1 MAIFAKKVLLLLV
14 VAVVGV
20 LVPTTLATQYVVG
33 DRDGWNI
40 GVDYRAWA
48 EGKKFFVGDT
58 LVFNYA
64 STTHNVMKVNGTDFK
79 ACTKPLNGPPPL
91 TPGKDKIP
99 LLTSGRKWYI
109 CGVADHCASASE
121 LSSVHLVIQTLQLRR
136 SWLKMGSV
144 KRKSVEDP
152 SMESPPPQK
161 QLRENDSSLPI
172 GQVACVHDVS
182 YPEGYV
188 APPPISEAAGQK
200 PAKEFPFTLDPFQ
213 SEAIK
218 CLDNGESV
226 MVSAHTSAG
235 KTVVAL
241 YAIAMSL
248 RNQQRV
254 IYTSPI
260 KALSNQKY
268 REFKEEFS
276 DVGLMTGDVTIDPN
290 ASCLVMTTEIWRSM
304 QYKGSE
310 VTREVAWVIF
320 DEVHYMRDRE
330 RGVVWEESIVMA
342 PKGSRFVFL
351 SATVPNA
358 KEFADW
364 VAKVHKQPCHIVYTD
379 YRPTPLQH
387 YLFPTGGDGLYLV
400 VDEKGKFREG
410 SFQKALNALV
420 PKGEHEKKKE
430 NGKWQKGLVV
440 GKLGEESDIFKMVKM
455 IIQRQYDP
463 VILFSFSKR
472 ECEFLAMQMAKMDL
486 NDDDEKANT
495 ENIFWSAMDM
505 LSDDDKKLPQVSNML
520 PLLKRG
526 IGVHHSG
533 LLPILKEVI
542 EILFQEGLIKC
553 LFATETFSIGLN
565 MPAKTVVFTNVQ
577 KFDGDKF
584 RWLSS
589 GEYIQMSGRAGRR
602 GIDDRGVCILM
613 LDEKLEPS
621 TAKSMVKGSA
631 DSLNSAFHLSY
642 NMLLNQLRCEEG
654 NPENLLRNSFY
665 QFQADRA
672 IPDLE
677 KQAKFLEEERD
688 SIVIE
693 EEDSLKN
700 YYDMIQQYRS
710 LKKDAHEIVFSPK
723 HCLPYLQSGR
733 LVCIEC
739 SGVDENTSSFSMV
752 DQVTWGVIINF
763 ERVKSISEDDAN
775 KKPEHASY
783 TVDVLTRCL
792 VNKDGVA
799 KKTIKAIPL
808 RESGEALVI
817 SVPISQIISLSS
829 ARLYL
834 SKDLLPS
841 EIRENTLKQV
851 GEFLSRNHSGLPLD
865 PEGDMKIQSSSYKKA
880 VRRIEALEHLF
891 KKHDIAKS
899 PLIEQKLKVL
909 HNKQELTA
917 KIKSIRKQMRTS
929 TSLAF
934 KDELKARKRVLRRMG
949 YITRDDVVELKGK
962 VACEISS
969 ADELTLTE
977 LMFNGVLKDAK
988 VEEVVALLSCFV
1000 WQEKLQDA
1008 PKPREELDLLFM
1020 QLQDTARRV
1029 AKLQLECKV
1038 QIDVENFTGSFRPD
1052 IMEAVY
1058 AWAKGS
1064 KFYEIMEMTQ
1074 VFEGSLIRA
1083 IRRLE
1088 EVLQQLIEA
1097 AKSIGEIQLEEKF
1110 EEAVSKIK
1118 RDIVFA
1124 ASLYL

>member
-1 MAIFAKKVLLLLV
+1 MA
-14 VAVVGV
+14 
-20 LVPTTLATQYVVG
+20 
-33 DRDGWNI
+33 
-40 GVDYRAWA
+40 
-48 EGKKFFVGDT
+48 
-58 LVFNYA
+58 
-64 STTHNVMKVNGTDFK
+64 
-79 ACTKPLNGPPPL
+79 
-91 TPGKDKIP
+91 
-99 LLTSGRKWYI
+99 
-109 CGVADHCASASE
+109 
-121 LSSVHLVIQTLQLRR
+121 
-136 SWLKMGSV
+136 SV
-144 KRKSVEDP
+144 KRKSI
-152 SMESPPPQK
+152 ESQKVDHPLLPPQK
-161 QLRENDSSLPI
+161 QLREDHSNNNTSGSKII
-172 GQVACVHDVS
+172 GHGEAVACLHDVS
-182 YPEGYV
+182 YPENYV
-188 APPPISEAAGQK
+188 RPSSSSSVTQIQKDSK

-213 SEAIK
+213 SEAIS
-218 CLDNGESV
+218 CLDSGQSV

-248 RNQQRV
+248 KNQQRV
-254 IYTSPI
+254 VYTSPI
-260 KALSNQKY
+260 KALSNQKF

-310 VTREVAWVIF
+310 TTREVAWIIF

-330 RGVVWEESIVMA
+330 RGVVWEESILMA
-342 PKGSRFVFL
+342 PKNARFVFL

-364 VAKVHKQPCHIVYTD
+364 VAKVHQQPCHIVYTD

-387 YLFPTGGDGLYLV
+387 YIFPSGGEGLYLV
-400 VDEKGKFREG
+400 VDEKAKFRED
-410 SFQKALNALV
+410 SFQKAVNALV
-420 PKGEHEKKKE
+420 PKAEGEKKRE
-430 NGKWQKGLVV
+430 NGKWQKGLNVSR
-440 GKLGEESDIFKMVKM
+440 LGEESDIFKMLKM
-455 IIQRQYDP
+455 IIRRQYDP

-486 NDDDEKANT
+486 NQDDEKANIET
-495 ENIFWSAMDM
+495 IFWSAMDM

-565 MPAKTVVFTNVQ
+565 MPAKTVVFTNVR

-613 LDEKLEPS
+613 VDEKLEPS
-621 TAKSMVKGSA
+621 TAKMMLKGSA

-642 NMLLNQLRCEEG
+642 NMLLNQMRCEDG
-654 NPENLLRNSFY
+654 DLENLLRNSFF

-672 IPDLE
+672 LPDLE
-677 KQAKFLEEERD
+677 KQAKVLEEERN
-688 SIVIE
+688 SMVIE
-693 EEDSLKN
+693 EEENLKN
-700 YYDMIQQYRS
+700 YYDLIQQYKS
-710 LKKDAHEIVFSPK
+710 LKKDVRDIVFSPK
-723 HCLPYLQSGR
+723 HCLSYLQSGR
-733 LVCIEC
+733 LVCIQCTE
-739 SGVDENTSSFSMV
+739 SDDKSPSFLIE
-752 DQVTWGVIINF
+752 DLVTWGVIVNF
-763 ERVKSISEDDAN
+763 DRVKGVSDDDAIR
-775 KKPEHASY
+775 KPENANY
-783 TVDVLTRCL
+783 TADVLTRC
-792 VNKDGVA
+792 VVTKDGVA
-799 KKTIKAIPL
+799 KKKIKVVPLKEPGEPLIVSIP
-808 RESGEALVI
+808 I
-817 SVPISQIISLSS
+817 DQINILSS
-829 ARLYL
+829 ARLYM
-834 SKDLLPS
+834 SKDLLPL
-841 EIRENTLKQV
+841 EVRENTLKQV
-851 GEFLSRNHSGLPLD
+851 SEFLSRKPSGLPLD
-865 PEGDMKIQSSSYKKA
+865 PEGDMNIQSSSYKKA

-891 KKHDIAKS
+891 EKHEIAKS
-899 PLIEQKLKVL
+899 PLIKEKLKVL
-909 HNKQELTA
+909 HTKQELTA
-917 KIKSIRKQMRTS
+917 RIKLIRKSMRS
-929 TSLAF
+929 SSALAF
-934 KDELKARKRVLRRMG
+934 KDELKARKRVLRRLG
-949 YITRDDVVELKGK
+949 YITSDDVVELKGK

-977 LMFNGVLKDAK
+977 LMFNGVLKDIK
-988 VEEVVALLSCFV
+988 VEEMVSLLSCFV

-1008 PKPREELDLLFM
+1008 AKPREELDLLFT

-1038 QIDVENFTGSFRPD
+1038 QIDVENFVSSFRPD

-1064 KFYEIMEMTQ
+1064 KFYEIMEITK

-1097 AKSIGEIQLEEKF
+1097 AKSIGETELEAKF

>member
-1 MAIFAKKVLLLLV
+1 ME
-14 VAVVGV
+14 
-20 LVPTTLATQYVVG
+20 TL
-33 DRDGWNI
+33 
-40 GVDYRAWA
+40 
-48 EGKKFFVGDT
+48 
-58 LVFNYA
+58 
-64 STTHNVMKVNGTDFK
+64 
-79 ACTKPLNGPPPL
+79 
-91 TPGKDKIP
+91 
-99 LLTSGRKWYI
+99 
-109 CGVADHCASASE
+109 
-121 LSSVHLVIQTLQLRR
+121 
-136 SWLKMGSV
+136 
-144 KRKSVEDP
+144 KRKAPDAPATDVDSPLKAPRADSAMLPPAPAAP
-152 SMESPPPQK
+152 SE
-161 QLRENDSSLPI
+161 R
-172 GQVACVHDVS
+172 VACVHDVS
-182 YPEGYV
+182 YPEGYDASTSGSRIV
-188 APPPISEAAGQK
+188 AGGGEGAG
-200 PAKEFPFTLDPFQ
+200 PAKTFPFPLDPFQ
-213 SEAIK
+213 SEAIR

-276 DVGLMTGDVTIDPN
+276 DVGLMTGDVTIEPN

-310 VTREVAWVIF
+310 VMREVAWVIF

-342 PKGSRFVFL
+342 PKNSRFVFL

-387 YLFPTGGDGLYLV
+387 YVFPAGGDGLYLV
-400 VDEKGKFREG
+400 VDENGKFRED
-410 SFQKALNALV
+410 SFQKSLNVLA
-420 PKGEHEKKKE
+420 PASGGDKKRD
-430 NGKWQKGLVV
+430 NGKRQKGVMA
-440 GKLGEESDIFKMVKM
+440 GKPHEESDIFKMVKM

-463 VILFSFSKR
+463 VILFSFSKK

-486 NDDDEKANT
+486 NGEDEKVNIET
-495 ENIFWSAMDM
+495 IFWSAMDL

-565 MPAKTVVFTNVQ
+565 MPAKTVVFTNVR
-577 KFDGDKF
+577 KFDGDRF

-602 GIDDRGVCILM
+602 GIDQRGICILM
-613 LDEKLEPS
+613 VDEKMEPS
-621 TAKSMVKGSA
+621 TAKMMLKGGA

-642 NMLLNQLRCEEG
+642 NMLLNQMRSEDG
-654 NPENLLRNSFY
+654 DPEKLLRHSFY

-672 IPDLE
+672 LPDLE
-677 KQAKFLEEERD
+677 KQVGELEKERSSMIIENEENVKD
-688 SIVIE
+688 YYGLLQQYK
-693 EEDSLKN
+693 SLKM
-700 YYDMIQQYRS
+700 DVR
-710 LKKDAHEIVFSPK
+710 DIVLSPK
-723 HCLPYLQSGR
+723 YVLSFLQSGR
-733 LVCIEC
+733 LVRVQYSTDDKPTFSI
-739 SGVDENTSSFSMV
+739 DEN
-752 DQVTWGVIINF
+752 VTWGIIINF
-763 ERVKSISEDDAN
+763 EKVKSNGEDRR
-775 KKPEHASY
+775 PEDYDY
-783 TVDVLTRCL
+783 TVDVLTRCS
-792 VNKDGVA
+792 VNKDISG
-799 KKTIKAIPL
+799 KKIMKIIPL
-808 RESGEALVI
+808 KSRGEPVVI
-817 SVPISQIISLSS
+817 SLPLSQIDGLTSVRMYIP
-829 ARLYL
+829 
-834 SKDLLPS
+834 KDLLPV
-841 EIRENTLKQV
+841 EARENTLRKV
-851 GEFLSRNHSGLPLD
+851 EEVLSRFSKDGVPLLD
-865 PEGDMKIQSSSYKKA
+865 PEEDMEVKSSSYRKA
-880 VRRIEALEHLF
+880 ARRIEVLESLLE
-891 KKHDIAKS
+891 KHDDIRSA
-899 PLIEQKLKVL
+899 PHIQQKLKVF
-909 HNKQELTA
+909 HAKQEIA
-917 KIKSIRKQMRTS
+917 SKIKSIKKTMRAS
-929 TSLAF
+929 TALAF
-934 KDELKARKRVLRRMG
+934 KDELKARKRVLRRLG
-949 YITRDDVVELKGK
+949 YITSEDVVEVKGK

-977 LMFNGVLKDAK
+977 LMFSGTLKDAT
-988 VEEVVALLSCFV
+988 VEQMVALLSCFV

-1008 PKPREELDLLFM
+1008 PKPREELDLLFY
-1020 QLQDTARRV
+1020 QLQETARRV
-1029 AKLQLECKV
+1029 ANLQLECKI
-1038 QIDVENFTGSFRPD
+1038 QIDVESFVNSFRPD
-1052 IMEAVY
+1052 VMEAVY
-1058 AWAKGS
+1058 SWARGS
-1064 KFYEIMEMTQ
+1064 KFHQIMEMTQ

-1088 EVLQQLIEA
+1088 EVLQQLILA
-1097 AKSIGEIQLEEKF
+1097 SQSIGETQLEAKL

>member
-1 MAIFAKKVLLLLV
+1 METLKRKAADSPGDAYQASSLKPPLAAA
-14 VAVVGV
+14 AVEPPA
-20 LVPTTLATQYVVG
+20 PTTLA
-33 DRDGWNI
+33 
-40 GVDYRAWA
+40 AA
-48 EGKKFFVGDT
+48 E
-58 LVFNYA
+58 
-64 STTHNVMKVNGTDFK
+64 
-79 ACTKPLNGPPPL
+79 P
-91 TPGKDKIP
+91 
-99 LLTSGRKWYI
+99 
-109 CGVADHCASASE
+109 
-121 LSSVHLVIQTLQLRR
+121 
-136 SWLKMGSV
+136 
-144 KRKSVEDP
+144 
-152 SMESPPPQK
+152 
-161 QLRENDSSLPI
+161 
-172 GQVACVHDVS
+172 VACVHDVS
-182 YPEGYV
+182 YPEGYDPS
-188 APPPISEAAGQK
+188 ASTSRAIAGGADASE
-200 PAKEFPFTLDPFQ
+200 PAKKFPFQLDPFQ
-213 SEAIK
+213 AEAIR

-276 DVGLMTGDVTIDPN
+276 DVGLMTGDVTIEPN

-310 VTREVAWVIF
+310 VMREVAWVIF

-342 PKGSRFVFL
+342 PKNSRFVFL

-387 YLFPTGGDGLYLV
+387 YVFPSGGDGLYLV
-400 VDEKGKFREG
+400 VDEKGKFRED

-420 PKGEHEKKKE
+420 PASDSAKKKE
-430 NGKWQKGLVV
+430 NGKRQKFTMAGTSS
-440 GKLGEESDIFKMVKM
+440 EESDIFKMVKM

-486 NDDDEKANT
+486 NEDDEKANIET
-495 ENIFWSAMDM
+495 IFWSAMDM

-565 MPAKTVVFTNVQ
+565 MPAKTVVFTNVR
-577 KFDGDKF
+577 KFDGDRF

-602 GIDDRGVCILM
+602 GIDQRGICILM
-613 LDEKLEPS
+613 VDEKMEPS
-621 TAKSMVKGSA
+621 TAKMMLKGSA

-642 NMLLNQLRCEEG
+642 NMLLNQMRSEDG
-654 NPENLLRNSFY
+654 DPEKLLRHSFY
-665 QFQADRA
+665 QFQADRSL
-672 IPDLE
+672 PDLE
-677 KQAKFLEEERD
+677 KQIKELESERN
-688 SIVIE
+688 SMVIE
-693 EEDSLKN
+693 EAESLKD
-700 YYDMIQQYRS
+700 YYDLLQQHRS
-710 LKKDAHEIVFSPK
+710 LKKDVHDIVLSPK
-723 HCLPYLQSGR
+723 HVLPFLQPGR
-733 LVCIEC
+733 LVRIEY
-739 SGVDENTSSFSMV
+739 STDEPANFSIDEN
-752 DQVTWGVIINF
+752 VTWGIIINF
-763 ERVKSISEDDAN
+763 EKVKSHGED
-775 KKPEHASY
+775 KRPEDSDY
-783 TVDVLTRCL
+783 TVDVLTRCS
-792 VNKDGVA
+792 VTKDNSG
-799 KKTIKAIPL
+799 KKTMKVVPLKA
-808 RESGEALVI
+808 RGEPVVVSL
-817 SVPISQIISLSS
+817 SLSQIDGLSS
-829 ARLYL
+829 IRMYIP
-834 SKDLLPS
+834 KDLIPV
-841 EIRENTLKQV
+841 EVRENTLRKV
-851 GEFLSRNHSGLPLD
+851 EEVLLRFAKDGVPLLD
-865 PEGDMKIQSSSYKKA
+865 PEEDMKVQSKSFRK
-880 VRRIEALEHLF
+880 VTRRIEALESLF
-891 KKHDIAKS
+891 EKHDIRNS
-899 PLIEQKLKVL
+899 PHIQQKLKVF
-909 HNKQELTA
+909 HAKQELSA
-917 KIKSIRKQMRTS
+917 KIKSIKKTMRSS
-929 TSLAF
+929 TALAF
-934 KDELKARKRVLRRMG
+934 KDELKARKRVLRRLG
-949 YITRDDVVELKGK
+949 YVTSDDVVEVKGK

-977 LMFNGVLKDAK
+977 LMFSGALKDAT
-988 VEEVVALLSCFV
+988 VEQMVALLSCFV

-1008 PKPREELDLLFM
+1008 PKPREELDLLFY
-1020 QLQDTARRV
+1020 QLQETARRV
-1029 AKLQLECKV
+1029 ANLQLECKI
-1038 QIDVENFTGSFRPD
+1038 QIDVESFVNSFRPD

-1058 AWAKGS
+1058 SWARGS
-1064 KFYEIMEMTQ
+1064 KFYQIMEMTQ

-1088 EVLQQLIEA
+1088 EVLQQLILA
-1097 AKSIGEIQLEEKF
+1097 SKSIGETELEAKL
-1110 EEAVSKIK
+1110 EEAVNKIK

>member
-1 MAIFAKKVLLLLV
+1 MDTLKRKATDGPAADHTSPLKAPRAEIP
-14 VAVVGV
+14 GS
-20 LVPTTLATQYVVG
+20 TTLA
-33 DRDGWNI
+33 
-40 GVDYRAWA
+40 AA
-48 EGKKFFVGDT
+48 E
-58 LVFNYA
+58 
-64 STTHNVMKVNGTDFK
+64 
-79 ACTKPLNGPPPL
+79 P
-91 TPGKDKIP
+91 
-99 LLTSGRKWYI
+99 
-109 CGVADHCASASE
+109 
-121 LSSVHLVIQTLQLRR
+121 
-136 SWLKMGSV
+136 
-144 KRKSVEDP
+144 
-152 SMESPPPQK
+152 
-161 QLRENDSSLPI
+161 
-172 GQVACVHDVS
+172 VACVHDVS
-182 YPEGYV
+182 YPEGYDPSASAFRV
-188 APPPISEAAGQK
+188 LSGGAEGSE
-200 PAKEFPFTLDPFQ
+200 PAKKFPFQLDPFQ
-213 SEAIK
+213 AEAIR
-218 CLDNGESV
+218 CLDNSESV

-276 DVGLMTGDVTIDPN
+276 DVGLMTGDVTIEPN

-310 VTREVAWVIF
+310 VMREVAWIIF

-342 PKGSRFVFL
+342 PKNSRFVFL

-387 YLFPTGGDGLYLV
+387 YVFPSGGDGLYLV
-400 VDEKGKFREG
+400 VDEKGKFRED

-420 PKGEHEKKKE
+420 PASDSDKKKE
-430 NGKWQKGLVV
+430 NGKWQKVIMA
-440 GKLGEESDIFKMVKM
+440 GKPSEESDIFKMVKM

-486 NDDDEKANT
+486 NEDDEKANIET
-495 ENIFWSAMDM
+495 IFWSAMDL

-565 MPAKTVVFTNVQ
+565 MPAKTVVFTNVR
-577 KFDGDKF
+577 KFDGDRF

-602 GIDDRGVCILM
+602 GIDQRGICILM
-613 LDEKLEPS
+613 VDEKMEPA
-621 TAKSMVKGSA
+621 TAKMMLKGSA

-642 NMLLNQLRCEEG
+642 NMLLNQMRSEDG
-654 NPENLLRNSFY
+654 DPEKLLRHSFY

-672 IPDLE
+672 LPDLE
-677 KQAKFLEEERD
+677 KQIKELESERN
-688 SIVIE
+688 SMVIE
-693 EEDSLKN
+693 EEESLKD
-700 YYDMIQQYRS
+700 YYDLLQQYKS
-710 LKKDAHEIVFSPK
+710 LKKDVHDIVVSPK
-723 HCLPYLQSGR
+723 YVLPFLQPGR
-733 LVCIEC
+733 LVRIQYSTDEPATF
-739 SGVDENTSSFSMV
+739 SVDEN
-752 DQVTWGVIINF
+752 VTWGIIINF
-763 ERVKSISEDDAN
+763 EKVKSHGEDRR
-775 KKPEHASY
+775 PEDSDY
-783 TVDVLTRCL
+783 TVDILTRCS
-792 VNKDGVA
+792 VNKDNSG
-799 KKTIKAIPL
+799 KKTTKIVPL
-808 RESGEALVI
+808 KERGEPVVI
-817 SVPISQIISLSS
+817 SLPLSQIDGLSS
-829 ARLYL
+829 IRMYIP
-834 SKDLLPS
+834 KDLLPVES
-841 EIRENTLKQV
+841 RENTLRKV
-851 GEFLSRNHSGLPLD
+851 EEVLSRFAKDGIPLLD
-865 PEGDMKIQSSSYKKA
+865 PEEDMKVQSKSFRKA
-880 VRRIEALEHLF
+880 TRRIEALESLF
-891 KKHDIAKS
+891 EKHDIRNS
-899 PLIEQKLKVL
+899 PHIQQKLKVL
-909 HNKQELTA
+909 HAKQELSA
-917 KIKSIRKQMRTS
+917 KIKSIKKTMRSS
-929 TSLAF
+929 TALAF
-934 KDELKARKRVLRRMG
+934 KDELKARKRVLRRLG
-949 YITRDDVVELKGK
+949 HVTSDDVVEVKGK
-962 VACEISS
+962 VACEITT

-977 LMFNGVLKDAK
+977 LMFSGALKDAT
-988 VEEVVALLSCFV
+988 VEQMVALLSCFV

-1008 PKPREELDLLFM
+1008 PKPREELDLLFY
-1020 QLQDTARRV
+1020 QLQETARRV
-1029 AKLQLECKV
+1029 ANLQLECKI
-1038 QIDVENFTGSFRPD
+1038 QIDVESFVNSFRPD

-1058 AWAKGS
+1058 SWARGS
-1064 KFYEIMEMTQ
+1064 KFYQIMEMTQ

-1088 EVLQQLIEA
+1088 EVLQQLILA
-1097 AKSIGEIQLEEKF
+1097 SKSIGETQLEAKL
-1110 EEAVSKIK
+1110 EEAVKKIK

>member
-1 MAIFAKKVLLLLV
+1 MA
-14 VAVVGV
+14 
-20 LVPTTLATQYVVG
+20 TLKRKAL
-33 DRDGWNI
+33 DAPSA
-40 GVDYRAWA
+40 YRASPLKAPRADAA
-48 EGKKFFVGDT
+48 E
-58 LVFNYA
+58 
-64 STTHNVMKVNGTDFK
+64 
-79 ACTKPLNGPPPL
+79 PPAP
-91 TPGKDKIP
+91 TAEP
-99 LLTSGRKWYI
+99 
-109 CGVADHCASASE
+109 
-121 LSSVHLVIQTLQLRR
+121 
-136 SWLKMGSV
+136 
-144 KRKSVEDP
+144 
-152 SMESPPPQK
+152 
-161 QLRENDSSLPI
+161 
-172 GQVACVHDVS
+172 VACVHDVS
-182 YPEGYV
+182 YPEGYD
-188 APPPISEAAGQK
+188 PSTSSSRLISGGSDGAG
-200 PAKEFPFTLDPFQ
+200 PAKTFPFQLDPFQ
-213 SEAIK
+213 AEAIR

-276 DVGLMTGDVTIDPN
+276 DVGLMTGDVTIEPN

-310 VTREVAWVIF
+310 VMREVAWIIF

-342 PKGSRFVFL
+342 PKNSRFVFL

-387 YLFPTGGDGLYLV
+387 YVFPSGGDGLYLV
-400 VDEKGKFREG
+400 VDEKSKFRED

-420 PKGEHEKKKE
+420 PVSDNDKKRE
-430 NGKWQKGLVV
+430 NGKWQKGLLG
-440 GKLGEESDIFKMVKM
+440 GKPSEESDIFKMVKM

-486 NDDDEKANT
+486 NEDDEKANIET
-495 ENIFWSAMDM
+495 IFWSAMDL

-565 MPAKTVVFTNVQ
+565 MPAKTVVFTNVR
-577 KFDGDKF
+577 KFDGDRF

-602 GIDDRGVCILM
+602 GIDQRGICILM
-613 LDEKLEPS
+613 VDEKMEPS
-621 TAKSMVKGSA
+621 TAKMMLKGNA

-642 NMLLNQLRCEEG
+642 NMLLNQMRCEDG
-654 NPENLLRNSFY
+654 DPEKLLRHSFY
-665 QFQADRA
+665 QFQADRTL
-672 IPDLE
+672 PDLE
-677 KQAKFLEEERD
+677 KQVRELELERN
-688 SIVIE
+688 SMVIE
-693 EEDSLKN
+693 EEESLKD
-700 YYDMIQQYRS
+700 YYDLLQQHKN
-710 LKKDAHEIVFSPK
+710 LKKDVRDIVLSPK
-723 HCLPYLQSGR
+723 YVLPFLQPGR
-733 LVCIEC
+733 LVRVQYSTDEQPTFSI
-739 SGVDENTSSFSMV
+739 DENI
-752 DQVTWGVIINF
+752 TWGVTINF
-763 ERVKSISEDDAN
+763 EKVKTHGEGTDRRPEDCD
-775 KKPEHASY
+775 Y
-783 TVDVLTRCL
+783 TVDVLTRCS
-792 VNKDGVA
+792 VNKDNSG
-799 KKTIKAIPL
+799 KKTMNIVPL
-808 RESGEALVI
+808 KDRGEPIVI
-817 SVPISQIISLSS
+817 SLPLSQIDGLSS
-829 ARLYL
+829 IRMYIP
-834 SKDLLPS
+834 KDLLPV
-841 EIRENTLKQV
+841 EARENTLRKV
-851 GEFLSRNHSGLPLD
+851 EEVISRFAKDGVPLLD
-865 PEGDMKIQSSSYKKA
+865 PEEDMKVQSSSFRKA
-880 VRRIEALEHLF
+880 NRRIEALESLF
-891 KKHDIAKS
+891 EKHDIRNS
-899 PLIEQKLKVL
+899 PHIQQKLKVL
-909 HNKQELTA
+909 HAKQEIST
-917 KIKSIRKQMRTS
+917 KMKSIKKTMRSS
-929 TSLAF
+929 TALAF
-934 KDELKARKRVLRRMG
+934 KDEFKARKRVLRRLG
-949 YITRDDVVELKGK
+949 YITSEDVVEVKGK
-962 VACEISS
+962 VACEIST

-977 LMFNGVLKDAK
+977 LMFSGALKDVT
-988 VEEVVALLSCFV
+988 VEQMVALLSCFV
-1000 WQEKLQDA
+1000 WQEKLRDA
-1008 PKPREELDLLFM
+1008 PKPREELDLLFY
-1020 QLQDTARRV
+1020 QLQETARRV
-1029 AKLQLECKV
+1029 ANLQLECKV
-1038 QIDVENFTGSFRPD
+1038 QIDVENFVNSFRPD

-1058 AWAKGS
+1058 SWARGS
-1064 KFYEIMEMTQ
+1064 KFYQIMEMTQ

-1088 EVLQQLIEA
+1088 EVLQQLILA
-1097 AKSIGEIQLEEKF
+1097 SKSIGETQLEAKL

>member
-1 MAIFAKKVLLLLV
+1 
-14 VAVVGV
+14 
-20 LVPTTLATQYVVG
+20 
-33 DRDGWNI
+33 
-40 GVDYRAWA
+40 
-48 EGKKFFVGDT
+48 
-58 LVFNYA
+58 
-64 STTHNVMKVNGTDFK
+64 
-79 ACTKPLNGPPPL
+79 
-91 TPGKDKIP
+91 
-99 LLTSGRKWYI
+99 
-109 CGVADHCASASE
+109 
-121 LSSVHLVIQTLQLRR
+121 
-136 SWLKMGSV
+136 MGSL
-144 KRKSVEDP
+144 KRKSPEEP
-152 SMESPPPQK
+152 S
-161 QLRENDSSLPI
+161 SSTLQPLHD
-172 GQVACVHDVS
+172 CVHHVS
-182 YPEGYV
+182 YPDGYNNV
-188 APPPISEAAGQK
+188 HASSSSPTHTTTSE
-200 PAKEFPFTLDPFQ
+200 PAKNFPFPLDPFQ
-213 SEAIK
+213 SKSIS
-218 CLDNGESV
+218 CLENGESV

-248 RNQQRV
+248 RNGQRV
-254 IYTSPI
+254 VYTSPI

-310 VTREVAWVIF
+310 LTREVAWIVF

-330 RGVVWEESIVMA
+330 RGVVWEESIVLS
-342 PKGSRFVFL
+342 PKNSRFVFL

-364 VAKVHKQPCHIVYTD
+364 VAKVHQQPCHVVYTD

-387 YLFPTGGDGLYLV
+387 YLFPSGGDGLYLV
-400 VDEKGKFREG
+400 VDEKGKFRED
-410 SFQKALNALV
+410 SFQKSLNALI
-420 PKGEHEKKKE
+420 PATEGDKKKE
-430 NGKWQKGLVV
+430 NGKWQKGLVL
-440 GKLGEESDIFKMVKM
+440 GRSGEESDIFKMVKM

-486 NDDDEKANT
+486 NGDNEKD
-495 ENIFWSAMDM
+495 NIEQIFCSAMDM
-505 LSDDDKKLPQVSNML
+505 LSDDDKKLPQARYFLNFGAPLPLFGAHYHCLCRLLSFSVSNML

-565 MPAKTVVFTNVQ
+565 MPAKTVVFTNVR

-584 RWLSS
+584 RWISS

-602 GIDDRGVCILM
+602 GIDERGICILM
-613 LDEKLEPS
+613 VDEKMEPS
-621 TAKSMVKGSA
+621 TAKNMVKGAA

-642 NMLLNQLRCEEG
+642 NMILNQMRCEDG
-654 NPENLLRNSFY
+654 DPENLLRNSFF

-677 KQAKFLEEERD
+677 KQIKSLEEERE

-693 EEDSLKN
+693 EENSLKDYFN
-700 YYDMIQQYRS
+700 LLEQHRA
-710 LKKDAHEIVFSPK
+710 LNKEIRDIVLSPR
-723 HCLPYLQSGR
+723 HCLPFLQPGR
-733 LVCIEC
+733 LVSLKC
-739 SGVDENTSSFSMV
+739 TSSDEDLPLIFIE
-752 DQVTWGVIINF
+752 DQLTWGLVINF
-763 ERVKSISEDDAN
+763 ERVKSVSEDDASI
-775 KKPEHASY
+775 KPEDASY
-783 TVDVLTRCL
+783 IVDVLTRCVVRKDKIGKKSIKIVPLKEVGEPL
-792 VNKDGVA
+792 VV
-799 KKTIKAIPL
+799 
-808 RESGEALVI
+808 
-817 SVPISQIISLSS
+817 SVPISQINTISSL
-829 ARLYL
+829 RLYIP
-834 SKDLLPS
+834 KDLLPL
-841 EIRENTLKQV
+841 EARENTLKKV
-851 GEFLSRNHSGLPLD
+851 LETLTRFGEKGLPLLD
-865 PEGDMKIQSSSYKKA
+865 PEEDMKIQSSSYKKA
-880 VRRIEALEHLF
+880 SRRIEALESLF
-891 KKHDIAKS
+891 EKHEIAKS
-899 PLIEQKLKVL
+899 PLIKQKLKVFQR
-909 HNKQELTA
+909 KQELTA
-917 KIKSIRKQMRTS
+917 KIKSIKKTLRS
-929 TSLAF
+929 SSALAF
-934 KDELKARKRVLRRMG
+934 KDELKARKRVLRRLG
-949 YITRDDVVELKGK
+949 YATSDNVVELKGR

-977 LMFNGVLKDAK
+977 LMFNGVLKDIK
-988 VEEVVALLSCFV
+988 VEEMVSLLSCFV
-1000 WQEKLQDA
+1000 WQEKIHDA
-1008 PKPREELDLLFM
+1008 AKPREELDFLFM

-1029 AKLQLECKV
+1029 AQLQLECKV
-1038 QIDVENFTGSFRPD
+1038 EIDVESFVKSFRPD

-1064 KFYEIMEMTQ
+1064 KFYEIMEITQ

-1097 AKSIGEIQLEEKF
+1097 AKSIGETQLEAKF

>member
-1 MAIFAKKVLLLLV
+1 MEI
-14 VAVVGV
+14 
-20 LVPTTLATQYVVG
+20 
-33 DRDGWNI
+33 N
-40 GVDYRAWA
+40 
-48 EGKKFFVGDT
+48 
-58 LVFNYA
+58 N
-64 STTHNVMKVNGTDFK
+64 N
-79 ACTKPLNGPPPL
+79 
-91 TPGKDKIP
+91 
-99 LLTSGRKWYI
+99 
-109 CGVADHCASASE
+109 
-121 LSSVHLVIQTLQLRR
+121 
-136 SWLKMGSV
+136 
-144 KRKSVEDP
+144 KRKSAEEGP
-152 SMESPPPQK
+152 SNATPPPHKHQHT
-161 QLRENDSSLPI
+161 DAAD
-172 GQVACVHDVS
+172 GVTACLHDVS
-182 YPEGYV
+182 YPQNYVVNRHVAASNEEEGG
-188 APPPISEAAGQK
+188 EELKKK

-213 SEAIK
+213 SEAIH
-218 CLDNGESV
+218 CLNAGESV

-235 KTVVAL
+235 KTVVAS

-248 RNQQRV
+248 KNKQRV

-310 VTREVAWVIF
+310 LTREVAWIIF

-342 PKGSRFVFL
+342 PKNARFVFL

-364 VAKVHKQPCHIVYTD
+364 VAKVHQQPCHIVYTD

-400 VDEKGKFREG
+400 VDEKGKFRED

-420 PKGEHEKKKE
+420 PANEKKDS
-430 NGKWQKGLVV
+430 GKWQKGLVN
-440 GKLGEESDIFKMVKM
+440 GRAGEDSDIFKMVKM

-463 VILFSFSKR
+463 VIIFSFSKR

-486 NDDDEKANT
+486 NEDDEKVNT
-495 ENIFWSAMDM
+495 ETIFWSAMDM

-565 MPAKTVVFTNVQ
+565 MPAKTVVFSNVR

-613 LDEKLEPS
+613 VDEKLEPS
-621 TAKSMVKGSA
+621 TAKMMVKGSA
-631 DSLNSAFHLSY
+631 DCLNSAFHLSY
-642 NMLLNQLRCEEG
+642 NMLLNQLRSEDG
-654 NPENLLRNSFY
+654 DPENLLRNSFY

-677 KQAKFLEEERD
+677 KQMKALQEEKD
-688 SIVIE
+688 SIHIE
-693 EEDSLKN
+693 EEKSLEN
-700 YYDMIQQYRS
+700 YYSLLQQYRS
-710 LKKDAHEIVFSPK
+710 FKKDVRDIIFSPK
-723 HCLPYLQSGR
+723 YCLPFLQPGR
-733 LVCIEC
+733 LVCVRCVSNDESTLAFSIE
-739 SGVDENTSSFSMV
+739 DH
-752 DQVTWGVIINF
+752 VTWGVIVNF
-763 ERVKSISEDDAN
+763 QRVKGLSEDDIN
-775 KKPEHASY
+775 KSPEDATY
-783 TVDVLTRCL
+783 TVDILTRCAVSRDEL
-792 VNKDGVA
+792 S
-799 KKTIKAIPL
+799 KKTIKIVPL
-808 RESGEALVI
+808 KEPGEPVVV
-817 SVPISQIISLSS
+817 SVPVSQIDSLSS
-829 ARLYL
+829 VRLIIA
-834 SKDLLPS
+834 KDLLPL
-841 EIRENTLKQV
+841 ENRENTLKKV
-851 GEFLSRNHSGLPLD
+851 SEVLSRFSKQGIPLLD
-865 PEGDMKIQSSSYKKA
+865 PEEDMKVQSGSYRKA
-880 VRRIEALEHLF
+880 VRKIEALENLF
-891 KKHDIAKS
+891 EKHEVAKS

-909 HNKQELTA
+909 HKKKEITA
-917 KIKSIRKQMRTS
+917 QIKTIKSSMRS
-929 TSLAF
+929 TSALAF
-934 KDELKARKRVLRRMG
+934 KDELKARKRVLRRLG
-949 YITRDDVVELKGK
+949 FVTREDVVELKGK

-969 ADELTLTE
+969 ADELVLTE
-977 LMFNGVLKDAK
+977 LMFNGVFKDIK
-988 VEEVVALLSCFV
+988 IEEMVSLLSCFV

-1008 PKPREELDLLFM
+1008 QKPREELDMLYT
-1020 QLQDTARRV
+1020 QLQDTARRIATV
-1029 AKLQLECKV
+1029 QLECKV
-1038 QIDVENFTGSFRPD
+1038 EIDVESFVSSFRPD

-1058 AWAKGS
+1058 SWAKGS
-1064 KFYEIMEMTQ
+1064 KFYEIMEITP
-1074 VFEGSLIRA
+1074 VFEGSLIRG
-1083 IRRLE
+1083 IRRME
-1088 EVLQQLIEA
+1088 EILQQLILA
-1097 AKSIGEIQLEEKF
+1097 AKSVGEVELEAKF

>member
-1 MAIFAKKVLLLLV
+1 
-14 VAVVGV
+14 
-20 LVPTTLATQYVVG
+20 
-33 DRDGWNI
+33 
-40 GVDYRAWA
+40 
-48 EGKKFFVGDT
+48 
-58 LVFNYA
+58 
-64 STTHNVMKVNGTDFK
+64 
-79 ACTKPLNGPPPL
+79 
-91 TPGKDKIP
+91 
-99 LLTSGRKWYI
+99 
-109 CGVADHCASASE
+109 
-121 LSSVHLVIQTLQLRR
+121 
-136 SWLKMGSV
+136 MGSL
-144 KRKSVEDP
+144 KRKSIEEVSSSETAL
-152 SMESPPPQK
+152 PPPQK
-161 QLRENDSSLPI
+161 LQQREDDQQQQQQEQQ
-172 GQVACVHDVS
+172 QVTCLHDVS
-182 YPEGYV
+182 YPQGYV
-188 APPPISEAAGQK
+188 PSNASEAARLDNK
-200 PAKEFPFTLDPFQ
+200 PAKEYPFALDPFQ

-218 CLDNGESV
+218 CLDSGESV

-248 RNQQRV
+248 RNKQRV

-342 PKGSRFVFL
+342 PKNSRFVFL

-387 YLFPTGGDGLYLV
+387 YIFPAGGHGLYLV
-400 VDEKGKFREG
+400 VDEKGKFRED
-410 SFQKALNALV
+410 SFHKALNALV
-420 PKGEHEKKKE
+420 PPGEGDKKRE
-430 NGKWQKGLVV
+430 NGKRQKGLVA
-440 GKLGEESDIFKMVKM
+440 GKVGEESDIFKMVKM

-463 VILFSFSKR
+463 VIIFSFSKR

-486 NDDDEKANT
+486 TEDDEKANIET
-495 ENIFWSAMDM
+495 IFWSAMDM

-542 EILFQEGLIKC
+542 EILFQEGLLKC

-565 MPAKTVVFTNVQ
+565 MPAKTVVFTNVR

-584 RWLSS
+584 RWISS

-602 GIDDRGVCILM
+602 GIDERGICILM
-613 LDEKLEPS
+613 IDDKMEPS
-621 TAKSMVKGSA
+621 TAKMTLKGSA

-642 NMLLNQLRCEEG
+642 NMLLNQIRCEDG

-665 QFQADRA
+665 QFQADRT

-677 KQAKFLEEERD
+677 KQAKVLEEERD
-688 SIVIE
+688 SMIIE
-693 EEDSLKN
+693 EEDSLKS
-700 YYDMIQQYRS
+700 YYNLLQQYKS
-710 LKKDAHEIVFSPK
+710 LKKDIRDIVFSPK
-723 HCLPYLQSGR
+723 YSLPFFQPGR
-733 LVCIEC
+733 FVCIEC
-739 SGVDENTSSFSMV
+739 TRNDEKSPSFSTE
-752 DQVTWGVIINF
+752 DQVAWGVVIEF
-763 ERVKSISEDDAN
+763 DRVKTVNEDDESR
-775 KKPEHASY
+775 KPEDANY
-783 TVDVLTRCL
+783 TVNVLTRC
-792 VNKDGVA
+792 VVSKDGFG
-799 KKTIKAIPL
+799 KKTSKIVPL
-808 RESGEALVI
+808 KEDGEALVVSI
-817 SVPISQIISLSS
+817 PISKIISLSS
-829 ARLYL
+829 ARLPMP
-834 SKDLLPS
+834 KDLLPLQT
-841 EIRENTLKQV
+841 RENMLKSTS
-851 GEFLSRNHSGLPLD
+851 EFLTRNSSGLPLD
-865 PEGDMKIQSSSYKKA
+865 PETNMGIRSSSYQKA
-880 VRRIEALEHLF
+880 VRRIEALENLF
-891 KKHDIAKS
+891 DKHEIAKS
-899 PLIEQKLKVL
+899 PIIEQKLKVL
-909 HNKQELTA
+909 HMKQELNA
-917 KIKSIRKQMRTS
+917 KIKSIKRQMRSS
-929 TSLAF
+929 TELAF
-934 KDELKARKRVLRRMG
+934 KDELKARKRVLRRLG
-949 YITRDDVVELKGK
+949 YVTSDDVVELKGK

-977 LMFNGVLKDAK
+977 LMFNGVLKDLK
-988 VEEVVALLSCFV
+988 VEEMVSLLSCFV

-1008 PKPREELDLLFM
+1008 TKPREELELLFT

-1029 AKLQLECKV
+1029 AKVQLECKV
-1038 QIDVENFTGSFRPD
+1038 QIDVESFVNSFRPD

-1064 KFYEIMEMTQ
+1064 KFYEIMEITQ

-1088 EVLQQLIEA
+1088 EVLQQLILA
-1097 AKSIGEIQLEEKF
+1097 AKSIGETELESKF

>member
-1 MAIFAKKVLLLLV
+1 METLKRK
-14 VAVVGV
+14 AVDSPGDAYQASSLKPPLAAAAVEPPA
-20 LVPTTLATQYVVG
+20 PTTLA
-33 DRDGWNI
+33 
-40 GVDYRAWA
+40 AA
-48 EGKKFFVGDT
+48 E
-58 LVFNYA
+58 
-64 STTHNVMKVNGTDFK
+64 
-79 ACTKPLNGPPPL
+79 P
-91 TPGKDKIP
+91 
-99 LLTSGRKWYI
+99 
-109 CGVADHCASASE
+109 
-121 LSSVHLVIQTLQLRR
+121 
-136 SWLKMGSV
+136 
-144 KRKSVEDP
+144 
-152 SMESPPPQK
+152 
-161 QLRENDSSLPI
+161 
-172 GQVACVHDVS
+172 VACVHDVS
-182 YPEGYV
+182 YPEGYDPS
-188 APPPISEAAGQK
+188 ASTSRAIAGGADASE
-200 PAKEFPFTLDPFQ
+200 PAKKFPFQLDPFQ
-213 SEAIK
+213 AEAIR

-276 DVGLMTGDVTIDPN
+276 DVGLMTGDVTIEPN

-310 VTREVAWVIF
+310 VMREVAWVIF

-342 PKGSRFVFL
+342 PKNSRFVFL

-387 YLFPTGGDGLYLV
+387 YVFPSGGDGLYLV
-400 VDEKGKFREG
+400 VDEKGKFRED

-420 PKGEHEKKKE
+420 PASDSAKKKE
-430 NGKWQKGLVV
+430 NGKRQKFTMAGTSS
-440 GKLGEESDIFKMVKM
+440 EESDIFKMVKM

-486 NDDDEKANT
+486 NEDDEKANIET
-495 ENIFWSAMDM
+495 IFWSAMDM

-565 MPAKTVVFTNVQ
+565 MPAKTVVFTNVR
-577 KFDGDKF
+577 KFDGDRF

-602 GIDDRGVCILM
+602 GIDLRGICILM
-613 LDEKLEPS
+613 VDEKMEPS
-621 TAKSMVKGSA
+621 TAKMMLKGSA

-642 NMLLNQLRCEEG
+642 NMLLNQMRSEDG
-654 NPENLLRNSFY
+654 DPEKLLRHSFY
-665 QFQADRA
+665 QFQADRSL
-672 IPDLE
+672 PDLE
-677 KQAKFLEEERD
+677 KQIKELESERN
-688 SIVIE
+688 SMVIE
-693 EEDSLKN
+693 EAESLKD
-700 YYDMIQQYRS
+700 YYDLLQQHRS
-710 LKKDAHEIVFSPK
+710 LKKDVHDIVLSPK
-723 HCLPYLQSGR
+723 HVLPFLQPGR
-733 LVCIEC
+733 LVRIEY
-739 SGVDENTSSFSMV
+739 STDEPANFSIDEN
-752 DQVTWGVIINF
+752 VTWGIIINF
-763 ERVKSISEDDAN
+763 EKVKSHGED
-775 KKPEHASY
+775 KRPEDSDY
-783 TVDVLTRCL
+783 TVDVLTRCS
-792 VNKDGVA
+792 VTKDNSG
-799 KKTIKAIPL
+799 KKTMKVVPLKA
-808 RESGEALVI
+808 RGEPVVVSL
-817 SVPISQIISLSS
+817 SLSQIDGLSS
-829 ARLYL
+829 IRMYIP
-834 SKDLLPS
+834 KDLIPV
-841 EIRENTLKQV
+841 EVRENTLRKV
-851 GEFLSRNHSGLPLD
+851 EEVLLRFAKDGVPLLD
-865 PEGDMKIQSSSYKKA
+865 PEEDMKVQSKSFRKA
-880 VRRIEALEHLF
+880 TRRIEALESLF
-891 KKHDIAKS
+891 EKHDIRNS
-899 PLIEQKLKVL
+899 PHIQQKLKVF
-909 HNKQELTA
+909 HAKQELSA
-917 KIKSIRKQMRTS
+917 KIKSIKKTMRSS
-929 TSLAF
+929 TALAF
-934 KDELKARKRVLRRMG
+934 KDELKARKRVLRRLG
-949 YITRDDVVELKGK
+949 YVTSDDVVEVKGK

-977 LMFNGVLKDAK
+977 LMFSGALKDAT
-988 VEEVVALLSCFV
+988 VEQVVALLSCFV

-1008 PKPREELDLLFM
+1008 PKPREELDLLFY
-1020 QLQDTARRV
+1020 QLQETARRV
-1029 AKLQLECKV
+1029 ANLQLECKI
-1038 QIDVENFTGSFRPD
+1038 QIDVESFVNSFRPD

-1058 AWAKGS
+1058 SWARGS
-1064 KFYEIMEMTQ
+1064 KFYQIMEMTQ

-1088 EVLQQLIEA
+1088 EVLQQLILA
-1097 AKSIGEIQLEEKF
+1097 SKSIGETELEAKL
-1110 EEAVSKIK
+1110 EEAVNKIK

>member
-1 MAIFAKKVLLLLV
+1 
-14 VAVVGV
+14 
-20 LVPTTLATQYVVG
+20 
-33 DRDGWNI
+33 
-40 GVDYRAWA
+40 
-48 EGKKFFVGDT
+48 
-58 LVFNYA
+58 
-64 STTHNVMKVNGTDFK
+64 
-79 ACTKPLNGPPPL
+79 
-91 TPGKDKIP
+91 
-99 LLTSGRKWYI
+99 
-109 CGVADHCASASE
+109 
-121 LSSVHLVIQTLQLRR
+121 
-136 SWLKMGSV
+136 MGSM
-144 KRKSVEDP
+144 KRKSLEDP
-152 SMESPPPQK
+152 SEEQPCPPSK
-161 QLRENDSSLPI
+161 QQRENNGSAVSDEP
-172 GQVACVHDVS
+172 VACVHDVS

-188 APPPISEAAGQK
+188 PRSNPSSVEGDSK

-218 CLDNGESV
+218 CLD
-226 MVSAHTSAG
+226 SAHTSAG

-248 RNQQRV
+248 QNKQRV

-276 DVGLMTGDVTIDPN
+276 DVGLMTGDVTIEPN

-310 VTREVAWVIF
+310 IVREVAWVIF

-342 PKGSRFVFL
+342 PKKSRFVFL

-358 KEFADW
+358 KEFVDW
-364 VAKVHKQPCHIVYTD
+364 VAKVHQQPCHIVYTD

-387 YLFPTGGDGLYLV
+387 YIFPSGGNGLYLV
-400 VDEKGKFREG
+400 VDEKGKFRED
-410 SFQKALNALV
+410 SFQKALNALL
-420 PKGEHEKKKE
+420 PASEGDRKKQ
-430 NGKWQKGLVV
+430 NGKWQKGLVL
-440 GKLGEESDIFKMVKM
+440 GKAGEESDIFKMVKM
-455 IIQRQYDP
+455 IIMRQYDP

-486 NDDDEKANT
+486 NEDDEKANI
-495 ENIFWSAMDM
+495 ESIFWSAMDM
-505 LSDDDKKLPQVSNML
+505 LSDDDKKLPQASV
-520 PLLKRG
+520 
-526 IGVHHSG
+526 GVHHSG

-565 MPAKTVVFTNVQ
+565 MPAKTVVFSNVR

-602 GIDDRGVCILM
+602 GIDERGISILM
-613 LDEKLEPS
+613 VDEKLEPS
-621 TAKSMVKGSA
+621 TAKMMLKGSA

-642 NMLLNQLRCEEG
+642 NMLLNQIRCEDG
-654 NPENLLRNSFY
+654 DPENLLRNSFY

-677 KQAKFLEEERD
+677 
-688 SIVIE
+688 
-693 EEDSLKN
+693 
-700 YYDMIQQYRS
+700 
-710 LKKDAHEIVFSPK
+710 P
-723 HCLPYLQSGR
+723 GR
-733 LVCIEC
+733 LVSLQCTKSNE
-739 SGVDENTSSFSMV
+739 SYPSFSIE

-763 ERVKSISEDDAN
+763 ERVKGLSEDDAN
-775 KKPEHASY
+775 RKPEDANY
-783 TVDVLTRCL
+783 TVDVLTRCA
-792 VNKDGVA
+792 VRRDEVG
-799 KKTIKAIPL
+799 KKTIKIVPLKEPGEPAVIDSFSSVRLLIP
-808 RESGEALVI
+808 
-817 SVPISQIISLSS
+817 
-829 ARLYL
+829 
-834 SKDLLPS
+834 KDLLPLES
-841 EIRENTLKQV
+841 RENTLKKV
-851 GEFLSRNHSGLPLD
+851 SEVLSRFAKEGMPLLD
-865 PEGDMKIQSSSYKKA
+865 PEEDMKVQSSSYRKA
-880 VRRIEALEHLF
+880 VRRIEALESLF
-891 KKHDIAKS
+891 EKHEVGKS

-909 HNKQELTA
+909 HMKKELTA
-917 KIKSIRKQMRTS
+917 KIKLIKRTMRSS
-929 TSLAF
+929 TALAF
-934 KDELKARKRVLRRMG
+934 KDELKARKRVLRRLG
-949 YITRDDVVELKGK
+949 YVTSDDVVELKGK

-977 LMFNGVLKDAK
+977 LMFNGVFKDIK
-988 VEEVVALLSCFV
+988 VEEMVSLLSCFV
-1000 WQEKLQDA
+1000 WQEKLKDA
-1008 PKPREELDLLFM
+1008 QKPRDDLELLFT

-1029 AKLQLECKV
+1029 AKVQLECKV
-1038 QIDVENFTGSFRPD
+1038 QIDVEKFVSSFRPD

-1064 KFYEIMEMTQ
+1064 KFYEIMEITE

-1088 EVLQQLIEA
+1088 EVLQQLIQA
-1097 AKSIGEIQLEEKF
+1097 AKSIGEAELEAKF
-1110 EEAVSKIK
+1110 EDAVSKIK

>member
-1 MAIFAKKVLLLLV
+1 
-14 VAVVGV
+14 
-20 LVPTTLATQYVVG
+20 
-33 DRDGWNI
+33 
-40 GVDYRAWA
+40 
-48 EGKKFFVGDT
+48 
-58 LVFNYA
+58 
-64 STTHNVMKVNGTDFK
+64 
-79 ACTKPLNGPPPL
+79 
-91 TPGKDKIP
+91 
-99 LLTSGRKWYI
+99 
-109 CGVADHCASASE
+109 
-121 LSSVHLVIQTLQLRR
+121 
-136 SWLKMGSV
+136 MGSL
-144 KRKSVEDP
+144 KRKSIGDSGGEAL
-152 SMESPPPQK
+152 PPAK
-161 QLRENDSSLPI
+161 QLRED
-172 GQVACVHDVS
+172 GAAGEGVACVHDVS

-188 APPPISEAAGQK
+188 PEAEPPRSSSSQDRPA

-218 CLDNGESV
+218 CLDSGESV

-248 RNQQRV
+248 QNKQRV
-254 IYTSPI
+254 IYTAPI

-276 DVGLMTGDVTIDPN
+276 DVGLMTGDVTIEPN

-310 VTREVAWVIF
+310 IMREVAWIIF

-342 PKGSRFVFL
+342 PKNSRFVFL

-364 VAKVHKQPCHIVYTD
+364 VAKVHQQPCHIVYTD

-387 YLFPTGGDGLYLV
+387 YVFPSGGDGLYLV
-400 VDEKGKFREG
+400 VDEKGKFRED

-420 PKGEHEKKKE
+420 PAGESDKKRE
-430 NGKWQKGLVV
+430 NGKWQKSLVTGRV
-440 GKLGEESDIFKMVKM
+440 GEESDIFKMVKM

-463 VILFSFSKR
+463 VICFSFSKR

-486 NDDDEKANT
+486 NEDDEKVNIET
-495 ENIFWSAMDM
+495 IFWSAMDM
-505 LSDDDKKLPQVSNML
+505 LSDDDKKLPQVTNML

-565 MPAKTVVFTNVQ
+565 MPARTVVFTNVR

-584 RWLSS
+584 RWISS

-602 GIDDRGVCILM
+602 GIDKRGICILM
-613 LDEKLEPS
+613 VDEKLEPP
-621 TAKSMVKGSA
+621 TAKMMLKGSA

-642 NMLLNQLRCEEG
+642 NTLLNQLRCEDG
-654 NPENLLRNSFY
+654 DPENLLRNSFY

-672 IPDLE
+672 IPDLQ
-677 KQAKFLEEERD
+677 KQAKDLEEERD
-688 SIVIE
+688 SIVIQE
-693 EEDSLKN
+693 EESLKS
-700 YYDMIQQYRS
+700 YYDLLQQYKG
-710 LKKDAHEIVFSPK
+710 LKKDVRDIALSAK
-723 HCLPYLQSGR
+723 YSLPFLQPGR
-733 LVCIEC
+733 LVSIEC
-739 SGVDENTSSFSMV
+739 TSSDKSGSSFSME
-752 DQVTWGVIINF
+752 DQATWGVIINF
-763 ERVKSISEDDAN
+763 ERVRSASEDSGN
-775 KKPEHASY
+775 IKPEDSNY
-783 TVDVLTRCL
+783 KVDVLTRC
-792 VNKDGVA
+792 VVRRDGIA
-799 KKTIKAIPL
+799 KKSINVVPL
-808 RESGEALVI
+808 KEPGEPAVV
-817 SVPISQIISLSS
+817 SVPLLQINSLSS
-829 ARLYL
+829 VRLVIP
-834 SKDLLPS
+834 KDLLPL
-841 EIRENTLKQV
+841 EVRENTLKKV
-851 GEFLSRNHSGLPLD
+851 LEVLSRFAKEGMPLLD
-865 PEGDMKIQSSSYKKA
+865 PEEDMKIQSHSYRKA
-880 VRRIEALEHLF
+880 VRRIEALESLF
-891 KKHDIAKS
+891 DKHEIAKS
-899 PLIEQKLKVL
+899 PLIEEKLRVL
-909 HNKQELTA
+909 NRKQELTA
-917 KIKSIRKQMRTS
+917 KIKSIKKAMRS
-929 TSLAF
+929 SSVLAF
-934 KDELKARKRVLRRMG
+934 KDELKARKRVLRRLG
-949 YITRDDVVELKGK
+949 YITSDNVVELKGK

-977 LMFNGVLKDAK
+977 LMFNGVLKDVK
-988 VEEVVALLSCFV
+988 VEEMVSLLSCFV
-1000 WQEKLQDA
+1000 WREKLQDA
-1008 PKPREELDLLFM
+1008 TKPREELDLLFM

-1029 AKLQLECKV
+1029 AKVQLECKV
-1038 QIDVENFTGSFRPD
+1038 QIDVESFANSFRPD

-1064 KFYEIMEMTQ
+1064 KFYEIMEITQ

-1088 EVLQQLIEA
+1088 EVLQQLILA
-1097 AKSIGEIQLEEKF
+1097 AKSIGETDLESKF
-1110 EEAVSKIK
+1110 EEAVLKIK

>member
-1 MAIFAKKVLLLLV
+1 
-14 VAVVGV
+14 
-20 LVPTTLATQYVVG
+20 
-33 DRDGWNI
+33 
-40 GVDYRAWA
+40 
-48 EGKKFFVGDT
+48 
-58 LVFNYA
+58 
-64 STTHNVMKVNGTDFK
+64 
-79 ACTKPLNGPPPL
+79 
-91 TPGKDKIP
+91 
-99 LLTSGRKWYI
+99 
-109 CGVADHCASASE
+109 
-121 LSSVHLVIQTLQLRR
+121 
-136 SWLKMGSV
+136 MGSM
-144 KRKSVEDP
+144 KRKSIEDP
-152 SMESPPPQK
+152 YEGFSPPPK
-161 QLRENDSSLPI
+161 QQRETGMVIMDEP
-172 GQVACVHDVS
+172 VACVHDVS

-188 APPPISEAAGQK
+188 PRPPNPSSTQEDSK

-218 CLDNGESV
+218 CLDSGESV

-248 RNQQRV
+248 QNKQRV

-276 DVGLMTGDVTIDPN
+276 DVGLMTGDVTIEPN

-310 VTREVAWVIF
+310 VVREVAWVIF

-342 PKGSRFVFL
+342 PKNCRFVFL

-364 VAKVHKQPCHIVYTD
+364 VGKVHQQPCHIVYTD

-387 YLFPTGGDGLYLV
+387 YIFPSGGNGLYLV
-400 VDEKGKFREG
+400 VDEKGKFREE

-420 PKGEHEKKKE
+420 PASEGDKKRE
-430 NGKWQKGLVV
+430 SGKWQKGLIL
-440 GKLGEESDIFKMVKM
+440 GRAGEESDIFKMVKM

-486 NDDDEKANT
+486 NEDDEKVNIET
-495 ENIFWSAMDM
+495 IFWSAMDM

-565 MPAKTVVFTNVQ
+565 MPAKTVVFSNVR

-584 RWLSS
+584 RWISS

-602 GIDDRGVCILM
+602 GIDERGICILM
-613 LDEKLEPS
+613 VDEKLEPS
-621 TAKSMVKGSA
+621 TAKTMLKGSA
-631 DSLNSAFHLSY
+631 DCLNSAFHLSY
-642 NMLLNQLRCEEG
+642 NMLLNQMRCEDG
-654 NPENLLRNSFY
+654 DPENLLRNSFY

-677 KQAKFLEEERD
+677 KQAKDLEEERD

-693 EEDSLKN
+693 EEDSLEN
-700 YYDMIQQYRS
+700 YYSLLQQYKS
-710 LKKDAHEIVFSPK
+710 LKKDVRDIMFSPRY
-723 HCLPYLQSGR
+723 CLPFLQPGR
-733 LVCIEC
+733 LVCIQC
-739 SGVDENTSSFSMV
+739 TRSDENSPSLSIE

-763 ERVKSISEDDAN
+763 ERVKDLSEDVASRKPEDAN
-775 KKPEHASY
+775 Y
-783 TVDVLTRCL
+783 TVDVLTRCA
-792 VNKDGVA
+792 VRKGEVA
-799 KKTIKAIPL
+799 KKTIKIVPL
-808 RESGEALVI
+808 KEPGEPIVV
-817 SVPISQIISLSS
+817 SVPISQINSLSS
-829 ARLYL
+829 VRLVI
-834 SKDLLPS
+834 SKDLLPL
-841 EIRENTLKQV
+841 EARENTMKKVLEV
-851 GEFLSRNHSGLPLD
+851 LSRFAKEGMPLLD
-865 PEGDMKIQSSSYKKA
+865 PEEDMKVQSSSYRKA
-880 VRRIEALEHLF
+880 VRRIEALENLF
-891 KKHDIAKS
+891 EKHEVAKS

-909 HNKQELTA
+909 HMKKEIIA
-917 KIKSIRKQMRTS
+917 KIKSIKRTMRSS
-929 TSLAF
+929 TALAF
-934 KDELKARKRVLRRMG
+934 KDELKARKRVLRRLG
-949 YITRDDVVELKGK
+949 YVTTDDVVELKGK

-977 LMFNGVLKDAK
+977 LMFNGVLKDIK
-988 VEEVVALLSCFV
+988 VEEMVSLLSCFV
-1000 WQEKLQDA
+1000 WQEKLQDVQ
-1008 PKPREELDLLFM
+1008 KPRDELELLFA

-1029 AKLQLECKV
+1029 AKVQLECKV
-1038 QIDVENFTGSFRPD
+1038 QIDVENFVSTFRPD

-1064 KFYEIMEMTQ
+1064 KFYEIMEITQ

-1088 EVLQQLIEA
+1088 EVLQQLIQA
-1097 AKSIGEIQLEEKF
+1097 AKSIGETELEAKF
-1110 EEAVSKIK
+1110 EDAVSKIK

>member
-1 MAIFAKKVLLLLV
+1 
-14 VAVVGV
+14 
-20 LVPTTLATQYVVG
+20 
-33 DRDGWNI
+33 
-40 GVDYRAWA
+40 
-48 EGKKFFVGDT
+48 
-58 LVFNYA
+58 
-64 STTHNVMKVNGTDFK
+64 
-79 ACTKPLNGPPPL
+79 
-91 TPGKDKIP
+91 
-99 LLTSGRKWYI
+99 
-109 CGVADHCASASE
+109 
-121 LSSVHLVIQTLQLRR
+121 
-136 SWLKMGSV
+136 MGSL
-144 KRKSVEDP
+144 KRKSDENP
-152 SMESPPPQK
+152 SGETPQK
-161 QLRENDSSLPI
+161 QFHRDNGLLGRLDDEP
-172 GQVACVHDVS
+172 VACLHDVS
-182 YPEGYV
+182 YPDGYI
-188 APPPISEAAGQK
+188 PPPSSSSSGKEGLE
-200 PAKEFPFTLDPFQ
+200 PAKVFPFSLDPFQ

-218 CLDNGESV
+218 CLGDGESV

-235 KTVVAL
+235 KTVVAS

-248 RNQQRV
+248 RNKQRV

-260 KALSNQKY
+260 KALSNQKF

-310 VTREVAWVIF
+310 ITREVAWVIF

-342 PKGSRFVFL
+342 PKNSRFVFL

-364 VAKVHKQPCHIVYTD
+364 VAKIHRQPCHIVYTD

-387 YLFPTGGDGLYLV
+387 YIFPSRGDGLYLV
-400 VDEKGKFREG
+400 VDENGKFRED
-410 SFQKALNALV
+410 SFQKGLNALV
-420 PKGEHEKKKE
+420 PASEGERKKE
-430 NGKWQKGLVV
+430 NGKWQKGLVM
-440 GKLGEESDIFKMVKM
+440 GRLGEESDIFKMVKM

-472 ECEFLAMQMAKMDL
+472 ECEALAMQMAKMDL
-486 NDDDEKANT
+486 NGEDEKTNIET
-495 ENIFWSAMDM
+495 IFWSAMDM
-505 LSDDDKKLPQVSNML
+505 LSDDDKKLPQVSHML

-565 MPAKTVVFTNVQ
+565 MPAKTVVFTNVR

-584 RWLSS
+584 RWISS

-602 GIDDRGVCILM
+602 GIDKRGVCILM
-613 LDEKLEPS
+613 VDEKLEPS
-621 TAKSMVKGSA
+621 TAKMMLKGSA
-631 DSLNSAFHLSY
+631 DCLNSAFHLSY
-642 NMLLNQLRCEEG
+642 NMLLNQLRCEDG
-654 NPENLLRNSFY
+654 DPENLLRNSFY

-672 IPDLE
+672 LPDLE
-677 KQAKFLEEERD
+677 RQVQDLELERD
-688 SIVIE
+688 SIIIE

-700 YYDMIQQYRS
+700 YYNLLQQYES
-710 LKKDAHEIVFSPK
+710 LKKDIHDIVFSPK
-723 HCLPYLQSGR
+723 YCLPFLQSGR
-733 LVCIEC
+733 LVSIKCTRSEEI
-739 SGVDENTSSFSMV
+739 SQSFSIK

-763 ERVKSISEDDAN
+763 QKVKTASEDDASR
-775 KKPEHASY
+775 KPEDSSY
-783 TVDVLTRCL
+783 TVDVLTRCV
-792 VNKDGVA
+792 VNRDRIA
-799 KKTIKAIPL
+799 KRTVKIVPL
-808 RESGEALVI
+808 KEPGEHVVVSL
-817 SVPISQIISLSS
+817 SLSQINSLSS
-829 ARLYL
+829 LRVHIPN
-834 SKDLLPS
+834 DLLPQ
-841 EIRENTLKQV
+841 EARENTMKKIS
-851 GEFLSRNHSGLPLD
+851 EILSRFGEKGIPLLD
-865 PEGDMKIQSSSYKKA
+865 PEDEMNIKSSSYQKA
-880 VRRIEALEHLF
+880 ARRIEALESLF
-891 KKHDIAKS
+891 DKHEVAKS
-899 PLIEQKLKVL
+899 PLIEQKLKAF
-909 HNKQELTA
+909 HMKQELTA
-917 KIKSIRKQMRTS
+917 KIKSIKKTMRS
-929 TSLAF
+929 SSALAF
-934 KDELKARKRVLRRMG
+934 KDELKARKRVLRRLR
-949 YITRDDVVELKGK
+949 YVTSDDVLELKGK

-977 LMFNGVLKDAK
+977 LMFNGVLKDIK
-988 VEEVVALLSCFV
+988 VEEMVSLLSCFV

-1008 PKPREELDLLFM
+1008 AKPREELDLLFV
-1020 QLQDTARRV
+1020 QLQDIARRV
-1029 AKLQLECKV
+1029 ANVQLECKV
-1038 QIDVENFTGSFRPD
+1038 QIDVESFATSFRPD

-1064 KFYEIMEMTQ
+1064 KFYEIMSVTP

-1097 AKSIGEIQLEEKF
+1097 AKSIGETELEAKF

>member
-1 MAIFAKKVLLLLV
+1 MESL
-14 VAVVGV
+14 
-20 LVPTTLATQYVVG
+20 
-33 DRDGWNI
+33 
-40 GVDYRAWA
+40 
-48 EGKKFFVGDT
+48 
-58 LVFNYA
+58 
-64 STTHNVMKVNGTDFK
+64 
-79 ACTKPLNGPPPL
+79 
-91 TPGKDKIP
+91 
-99 LLTSGRKWYI
+99 
-109 CGVADHCASASE
+109 
-121 LSSVHLVIQTLQLRR
+121 
-136 SWLKMGSV
+136 
-144 KRKSVEDP
+144 KRKTLENHSSP
-152 SMESPPPQK
+152 ESHSPHKLQK
-161 QLRENDSSLPI
+161 ENNGSSIRTSDEP
-172 GQVACVHDVS
+172 VACLHDVS
-182 YPEGYV
+182 YPDRYV
-188 APPPISEAAGQK
+188 PRPKSAVKINGPDASR
-200 PAKEFPFTLDPFQ
+200 PAKEFEFELDPFQ
-213 SEAIK
+213 SESIK

-248 RNQQRV
+248 RDKQRV

-276 DVGLMTGDVTIDPN
+276 DVGLMTGDVTIEPN

-310 VTREVAWVIF
+310 IMREVAWIIF

-342 PKGSRFVFL
+342 PKNSRFVFL

-364 VAKVHKQPCHIVYTD
+364 VAKVHQQPCHIVYTD

-387 YLFPTGGDGLYLV
+387 YIFPSGGDGLYLV
-400 VDEKGKFREG
+400 VDENGIFRED
-410 SFQKALNALV
+410 SFQKSLNALV
-420 PKGEHEKKKE
+420 PAGEGDKKRE
-430 NGKWQKGLVV
+430 NGKWQKGLFA
-440 GKLGEESDIFKMVKM
+440 GKSGEESDIFKMVKM

-486 NDDDEKANT
+486 NDDDEKVNI
-495 ENIFWSAMDM
+495 ESIFWSAMDL

-520 PLLKRG
+520 PLLRRG

-565 MPAKTVVFTNVQ
+565 MPAKTVVFTNVR

-602 GIDDRGVCILM
+602 GIDARGICILM
-613 LDEKLEPS
+613 VDEKLEPS
-621 TAKSMVKGSA
+621 TAKMMLKGSA
-631 DSLNSAFHLSY
+631 DCLNSAFHLSY
-642 NMLLNQLRCEEG
+642 NMLLNQMRCEDG
-654 NPENLLRNSFY
+654 DPENLLRHSFY
-665 QFQADRA
+665 QFQSDRA
-672 IPDLE
+672 LPDLE
-677 KQAKFLEEERD
+677 KQAKDLEEERE

-693 EEDSLKN
+693 EEDSLN
-700 YYDMIQQYRS
+700 DYYNLLQQYKS
-710 LKKDAHEIVFSPK
+710 LKKDVRDIVFSPRY
-723 HCLPYLQSGR
+723 CLPFLQPGR
-733 LVCIEC
+733 LVCIQC
-739 SGVDENTSSFSMV
+739 PRSDDKTSSFSME

-763 ERVKSISEDDAN
+763 ERVKGLVEDDASR
-775 KKPEHASY
+775 KPEDANY
-783 TVDVLTRCL
+783 TVDVLTRC
-792 VNKDGVA
+792 VVDKDTVGR
-799 KKTIKAIPL
+799 KSIKIVPL
-808 RESGEALVI
+808 REPGEPVVVSL
-817 SVPISQIISLSS
+817 PISQIDSLSS
-829 ARLYL
+829 VRLIIA
-834 SKDLLPS
+834 KDLLPL
-841 EIRENTLKQV
+841 EARENTLKKV
-851 GEFLSRNHSGLPLD
+851 SEVLHRFAKEGMPLLD
-865 PEGDMKIQSSSYKKA
+865 PEDDMKVQSNSYKKA
-880 VRRIEALEHLF
+880 VRRMEALEGLF
-891 KKHDIAKS
+891 DKHEVAKS
-899 PLIEQKLKVL
+899 PLIQQKLKVL
-909 HNKQELTA
+909 HMKQELTA
-917 KIKSIRKQMRTS
+917 KIKSIRKAMRSS
-929 TSLAF
+929 TALAF
-934 KDELKARKRVLRRMG
+934 KDELKARKRVLRRLG
-949 YITRDDVVELKGK
+949 YVTSDDVVELKGK

-977 LMFNGVLKDAK
+977 LMFSGVLKDVN
-988 VEEVVALLSCFV
+988 VEEMVALLSCFV

-1008 PKPREELDLLFM
+1008 QKPREELDLLFS
-1020 QLQDTARRV
+1020 QLQETARRV
-1029 AKLQLECKV
+1029 SKVQLECKV
-1038 QIDVENFTGSFRPD
+1038 QIDVENFVNSFRPD

-1064 KFYEIMEMTQ
+1064 KFYEIMEITQ

-1088 EVLQQLIEA
+1088 EVLQQLIQA
-1097 AKSIGEIQLEEKF
+1097 TKSIGETQLESKF
-1110 EEAVSKIK
+1110 EEAVSRIK

>member
-1 MAIFAKKVLLLLV
+1 METLKRKAQDGPAAADNASPLK
-14 VAVVGV
+14 AARSDATE
-20 LVPTTLATQYVVG
+20 PPARTTLA
-33 DRDGWNI
+33 
-40 GVDYRAWA
+40 AA
-48 EGKKFFVGDT
+48 E
-58 LVFNYA
+58 
-64 STTHNVMKVNGTDFK
+64 
-79 ACTKPLNGPPPL
+79 P
-91 TPGKDKIP
+91 
-99 LLTSGRKWYI
+99 
-109 CGVADHCASASE
+109 
-121 LSSVHLVIQTLQLRR
+121 
-136 SWLKMGSV
+136 
-144 KRKSVEDP
+144 
-152 SMESPPPQK
+152 
-161 QLRENDSSLPI
+161 
-172 GQVACVHDVS
+172 VACVHDVS
-182 YPEGYV
+182 YPEGYD
-188 APPPISEAAGQK
+188 ASASASRLLAGGAEGSE
-200 PAKEFPFTLDPFQ
+200 PAKKFPFQLDPFQ
-213 SEAIK
+213 AEAIR

-276 DVGLMTGDVTIDPN
+276 DVGLMTGDVTIEPN

-310 VTREVAWVIF
+310 VMREVAWVIF

-342 PKGSRFVFL
+342 PKNSRFVFL

-387 YLFPTGGDGLYLV
+387 YVFPSGGDGLYLV
-400 VDEKGKFREG
+400 VDEKGKFRED

-420 PKGEHEKKKE
+420 PASDSDKKKE
-430 NGKWQKGLVV
+430 NGKWQKAIIA
-440 GKLGEESDIFKMVKM
+440 GKSSEESDIFKMVKM

-486 NDDDEKANT
+486 NEDDEKANIET
-495 ENIFWSAMDM
+495 IFWSAMDL

-565 MPAKTVVFTNVQ
+565 MPAKTVVFTNVR
-577 KFDGDKF
+577 KFDGDRF

-602 GIDDRGVCILM
+602 GIDQRGICILM
-613 LDEKLEPS
+613 VDEKMEPS
-621 TAKSMVKGSA
+621 TAKMMLKGSA

-642 NMLLNQLRCEEG
+642 NMLLNQMRSEDG
-654 NPENLLRNSFY
+654 DPEKLLRYSFY

-672 IPDLE
+672 LPDLE
-677 KQAKFLEEERD
+677 KQIKELELERN
-688 SIVIE
+688 SMVIE
-693 EEDSLKN
+693 EEESLKD
-700 YYDMIQQYRS
+700 YYELLQQYKS
-710 LKKDAHEIVFSPK
+710 LKKDVRDIVLSPK
-723 HCLPYLQSGR
+723 HVLPFLQPGR
-733 LVCIEC
+733 LVRLEYSTDEPATFSI
-739 SGVDENTSSFSMV
+739 DENI
-752 DQVTWGVIINF
+752 TWGIIINF
-763 ERVKSISEDDAN
+763 EKVKSHGEDRR
-775 KKPEHASY
+775 PEDSDY
-783 TVDVLTRCL
+783 TVDVLTRCS
-792 VNKDGVA
+792 VSKDSSG
-799 KKTIKAIPL
+799 KKAMKIVPL
-808 RESGEALVI
+808 KERGEPVVI
-817 SVPISQIISLSS
+817 SLPLSQVDGLSS
-829 ARLYL
+829 IRMYIP
-834 SKDLLPS
+834 KDLLPV
-841 EIRENTLKQV
+841 EARENTLRKV
-851 GEFLSRNHSGLPLD
+851 EEVLSRFAKDGVPLLD
-865 PEGDMKIQSSSYKKA
+865 PEEDMKVQSKSFRKA
-880 VRRIEALEHLF
+880 TRRIEALESLF
-891 KKHDIAKS
+891 EKHDIRSS
-899 PLIEQKLKVL
+899 PHIQQKLKVL
-909 HNKQELTA
+909 HAKQELSA
-917 KIKSIRKQMRTS
+917 KIKSIKKTMRSS
-929 TSLAF
+929 TALAF
-934 KDELKARKRVLRRMG
+934 KDELKARKRVLRRLG
-949 YITRDDVVELKGK
+949 YVTSDDVVEVKGK

-977 LMFNGVLKDAK
+977 LMFSGTLKDAT
-988 VEEVVALLSCFV
+988 VEQMVALLSCFV

-1008 PKPREELDLLFM
+1008 PKPREELDLLFY
-1020 QLQDTARRV
+1020 QLQETARRV
-1029 AKLQLECKV
+1029 ANLQLECKI
-1038 QIDVENFTGSFRPD
+1038 QIDVESFVNSFRPD

-1058 AWAKGS
+1058 SWAKGS
-1064 KFYEIMEMTQ
+1064 KFYQIMEMTQ

-1088 EVLQQLIEA
+1088 EVLQQLILA
-1097 AKSIGEIQLEEKF
+1097 SKSIGETELEAKL